1 MISKYI
7 NKISIL
13 IVTILSL
20 SANTSNASV
29 PTNNGFSYTISA
41 SNIVNWNNSGLGDF
55 LIVDG
60 SLSSPSGSHGDAF
73 DNGALIEV
81 CASSG
86 CAYNGTY
93 ATYTGSG
100 SASDANTYQ
109 GALQSNI
116 VAGMNLTASY
126 RFSSTLGLSRML
138 VKIDNTTSSSLTR
151 TVRLKSD
158 LGCDSGCHLKYQS
171 SNGSSL
177 SNYFAPANVSYTTS
191 AFWTI
196 TSDQAANTGTLSG
209 NDPIVSFAYGSS
221 GATVSPSTTI
231 TNSGG
236 TNLFTILETTVPANS
251 TRFLVFFIGFGEIT
265 TAKNTLS
272 GAYNGTNT
280 FLNSWDSIPSDLK
293 SDLSSA
299 QLSQVLNWRI
309 GTNVTSFLPNSTVTK
324 NSTINYS
331 LEFSE
336 SVNGLASNDF
346 AITGTGSGTCTVSVS
361 GSSTTYAV
369 SLNNCSEG
377 TVILALS
384 SNSVTNNASQTGPA
398 NSVTATTVVVDR
410 TNPIISN
417 VTAPSN
423 STYKPADTPTFT
435 VAFSESVTVTGT
447 PRLVLTVGSV
457 TEYANY
463 ISQTDSRTA
472 LFRYTVL
479 SEITEFDTD
488 GISLSNT
495 LDLNGGAIADL
506 ATNALSTLT
515 FSAPNTASI
524 FVAQPPAVPTI
535 DSATAG
541 SGFISI
547 YFTAGATYGSAIT
560 NYQYSTNNGTNWNVR
575 SPVETSTPL
584 TISGLTNGTQYQ
596 VRIRAVSAVGTS
608 DSSTLITARPNAVTV
623 AAGSNISTTYGRS
636 ASSSTFT
643 STGGV
648 SPYVYTLS
656 SSIPGI
662 SISNGVVTASSTVN
676 AGTYSLN
683 VVSTDAYLA
692 NGTKAITITVAK
704 ATQDT
709 LTVTSSNAI
718 FSGSPSS
725 LSLLTSGG
733 SDTGTVTYSVVA
745 GGSAIGC
752 SISGSLL
759 WVNTSGTCKLVA
771 TKATTTNYLIAYSDT
786 ATISFAVFVSRQ
798 PVQTQSAPTQLP
810 INGQNSLDL
819 SQTNTVPAV
828 TGVFLV
834 GSTYEINGTGFTGV
848 TRVVI
853 GGAEATITSST
864 ATKIVIN
871 SAGLMPGP
879 LFIECSDGRIGPSP
893 FYFFTP

>member
-1 MISKYI
+1 MHRKRISKV
-7 NKISIL
+7 
-13 IVTILSL
+13 IVGAIFLATFLNIATQSANAASTVSVLPTEFTWVGPKNATLATTTGWTQIVSNSYDDEFQFLSL
-20 SANTSNASV
+20 GASFNVGFEGASYNCVEIHSNTYLAFQTSCTTDPANQQLNYSDYNGLTPAVPAKKAIHMCSTDNSYQKVFYKYENSNTQIRIRYEGNNSTSGTIGTPTIVYEALFTQNSGVIDIGIGIHSRCDQNAGILGVTVGTDAVWEGTWPSSKA
-29 PTNNGFSYTISA
+29 TYNTGTYTISSA
-41 SNIVNWNNSGLGDF
+41 VNVKNTDYR
-55 LIVDG
+55 I
-60 SLSSPSGSHGDAF
+60 
-73 DNGALIEV
+73 
-81 CASSG
+81 SSG
-86 CAYNGTY
+86 PAVSSFTSTQTTPTNTN
-93 ATYTGSG
+93 
-100 SASDANTYQ
+100 SAIS
-109 GALQSNI
+109 
-116 VAGMNLTASY
+116 
-126 RFSSTLGLSRML
+126 F
-138 VKIDNTTSSSLTR
+138 SLT
-151 TVRLKSD
+151 
-158 LGCDSGCHLKYQS
+158 
-171 SNGSSL
+171 
-177 SNYFAPANVSYTTS
+177 
-191 AFWTI
+191 I
-196 TSDQAANTGTLSG
+196 T
-209 NDPIVSFAYGSS
+209 
-221 GATVSPSTTI
+221 
-231 TNSGG
+231 
-236 TNLFTILETTVPANS
+236 
-251 TRFLVFFIGFGEIT
+251 
-265 TAKNTLS
+265 
-272 GAYNGTNT
+272 
-280 FLNSWDSIPSDLK
+280 
-293 SDLSSA
+293 
-299 QLSQVLNWRI
+299 
-309 GTNVTSFLPNSTVTK
+309 
-324 NSTINYS
+324 
-331 LEFSE
+331 E
-336 SVNGLASNDF
+336 SVSGMENADF
-346 AITGTGSGTCTVSVS
+346 ENAGTATGCSFSVS
-361 GSSTTYAV
+361 GSGNTY
-369 SLNNCSEG
+369 SLSISSCSEG
-377 TVILALS
+377 TLIPRLK
-384 SNSVTNNASQTGPA
+384 A
-398 NSVTATTVVVDR
+398 NSVTGSSTGPTSATAATTTIVIDR
-410 TNPIISN
+410 TVPTISS
-417 VTAPSN
+417 VTAPN
-423 STYKPADTPTFT
+423 NATYKPTDTPTFT

-447 PRLVLTVGSV
+447 PRLSLTVGSF
-457 TEYANY
+457 TKYANY
-463 ISQTDSRTA
+463 VSQTDSRTA
-472 LFRYTVL
+472 LFRYTVA
-479 SEITEFDTD
+479 SSTTEFDSD
-488 GISLSNT
+488 GISISST
-495 LDLNGGAIADL
+495 LDLNGGTIADL
-506 ATNALSTLT
+506 ATNAISALT

-541 SGFISI
+541 SGFISV
-547 YFTAGATYGSAIT
+547 YFTPGATYGSAIS
-560 NYQYSTNNGTNWNVR
+560 NYQFSTNNGTNWSVR
-575 SPVETSTPL
+575 SPVDTSTPI

-608 DSSTLITARPNAVTV
+608 DSSTSITATPNAVTV
-623 AAGSNISTTYGRS
+623 AGGSNISTTYGRS

-656 SSIPGI
+656 STVPGI

-752 SISGSLL
+752 SISGSQL
-759 WVNTSGTCKLVA
+759 WVNTSGTCKIVA

-848 TRVVI
+848 NRVVI
-853 GGAEATITSST
+853 GGSEATISSST